1 MSSKRASGSKSVVKP
16 KPHAAGGKR
25 PNSKFRNDFKMPKL
39 SGKKRHRNGV
49 EKKVEGWQAGMGKP
63 LGQPVVNPTHQRQ
76 LNDSTEG
83 GRPSIVEPNVNAE
96 GFCRA
101 VISLGKSGRQ
111 GCSET
116 SSSTYCLQ
124 LDIAF
129 VELYYWNMI
138 EILLY

>member
-1 MSSKRASGSKSVVKP
+1 MISRCLSSQARNLTKRVWKKGRRLPVK
-16 KPHAAGGKR
+16 
-25 PNSKFRNDFKMPKL
+25 L
-39 SGKKRHRNGV
+39 L
-49 EKKVEGWQAGMGKP
+49 AGMGKP

-111 GCSET
+111 GSSDT
-116 SSSTYCLQ
+116 SSFTYCLE
-124 LDIAF
+124 LDTAF
-129 VELYYWNMI
+129 IELSYWNMI
-138 EILLY
+138 EMPFY

>member
-1 MSSKRASGSKSVVKP
+1 MWKKGRRLPVK
-16 KPHAAGGKR
+16 
-25 PNSKFRNDFKMPKL
+25 L
-39 SGKKRHRNGV
+39 L
-49 EKKVEGWQAGMGKP
+49 AGMGKP

-111 GCSET
+111 GSSET
-116 SSSTYCLQ
+116 SSSTYCLE

-138 EILLY
+138 EIPFY

>member
-1 MSSKRASGSKSVVKP
+1 MISRCLSSQARNLTKRVWKKGRRLPVK
-16 KPHAAGGKR
+16 
-25 PNSKFRNDFKMPKL
+25 L
-39 SGKKRHRNGV
+39 L
-49 EKKVEGWQAGMGKP
+49 AGMGKP

-101 VISLGKSGRQ
+101 VISLGKSGRK
-111 GCSET
+111 GSSET
-116 SSSTYCLQ
+116 SSSTYCLE

-129 VELYYWNMI
+129 VELYYWNSI
-138 EILLY
+138 ENAFLLRLLKYAPKLFLYCAL